1 MCETKRLHAV
11 KHRPE
16 LAGEELAKLLV
27 VRHDGGLL
35 LLLLDLWVI
44 KVHHLDVV
52 GVVITSL
59 PRQRVV
65 LVRDWLAV
73 VLFVCLLVS
82 RSNARGAFFLRTW
95 QNLKFLRTLE

>member
-1 MCETKRLHAV
+1 MCETKRLHAI

-16 LAGEELAKLLV
+16 LAGEEFAELLV
-27 VRHDGGLL
+27 VRHGGGLL

-44 KVHHLDVV
+44 KVHHLGVG

-65 LVRDWLAV
+65 LCSRWLLLLCVSLHDRTHAE
-73 VLFVCLLVS
+73 LF
-82 RSNARGAFFLRTW
+82 F
-95 QNLKFLRTLE
+95 

>member
-27 VRHDGGLL
+27 VCHGVLL

-44 KVHHLDVV
+44 KVHHLGG

-59 PRQRVV
+59 PRQRLF
-65 LVRDWLAV
+65 LVRGGGCLCCFVRVSFTIERTRSFFFENLAEPE
-73 VLFVCLLVS
+73 VS
-82 RSNARGAFFLRTW
+82 T
-95 QNLKFLRTLE
+95 

>member
-16 LAGEELAKLLV
+16 LAGEEFTKLLV
-27 VRHDGGLL
+27 VCHGVLL

-44 KVHHLDVV
+44 KVHHLGG

-65 LVRDWLAV
+65 FVFAV
-73 VLFVCLLVS
+73 GGCFVLFCACLFHDRTHTEL
-82 RSNARGAFFLRTW
+82 FFLRTSRTW
-95 QNLKFLRTLE
+95 QNSF